1 MGLCVKEV
9 GAMRKKLTA
18 MQIIEETMRTL
29 APVMRQTADS
39 MQVIESNVRT

>member
-18 MQIIEETMRTL
+18 MQIIEPSVRTL
-29 APVMRQTADS
+29 VLAMRQTAAS
-39 MQVIESNVRT
+39 MQVIRETVRT